1 LPARLRCA
9 GIRIGVLRRLG
20 TRLTG
25 RVGLSGTLIG
35 RRLLRGGGVL
45 LIGWGVLV
53 CTTLTSGGRLTCT
66 LIALLVDR
74 RILIGR
80 RVLIGRRL
88 LRVGTALAGRRG
100 LARARSPLLP
110 GHVRQSERGDGL
122 GIDLPASLEALLAL
136 ERDQGLRGARTEHS
150 VRLATDV
157 ESFLDQHHLNLPDL
171 LRVQIERGSAH
182 RRTAATAGAELRSRR
197 AGRDHRD
204 HFTAVVHDDDLIANH
219 EVLVPPPRRIDLDQG
234 RRNGDESNARGHHR
248 ANCDREVHVI
258 DAWYVAAG
266 EHGLLNPGPLLG
278 RQIHAAAGLTL
289 LSLPPGRRLRR
300 LILLRLGLLGRC
312 LLRLSLL
319 GRGLLGLLSL
329 ALLRRSL
336 LTLLTLRG
344 LALRLISLTP
354 LALRCALVLV
364 ALRLTGCLVAL
375 VLIALLGLALLA
387 LLLLVLALV
396 TLTLLALL
404 LLVLALVTLALLAL
418 FLFVLALLALLS
430 LPGGLVALLALLAVA
445 LLRLTRRL
453 VALPLAVLGLRLAL
467 PTLVLRLLLRLPAA
481 LVLLRGA
488 AGLSAARRLSA
499 ARHVLR

>member
-1 LPARLRCA
+1 
-9 GIRIGVLRRLG
+9 LRRLV

-35 RRLLRGGGVL
+35 RRLLRGGRVL

-80 RVLIGRRL
+80 RVLIGRHL
-88 LRVGTALAGRRG
+88 LRGGTALTGRRG
-100 LARARSPLLP
+100 LARALLS

-157 ESFLDQHHLNLPDL
+157 ESFLDQQHLNLPDL
-171 LRVQIERGSAH
+171 LRVQIECGSAH
-182 RRTAATAGAELRSRR
+182 RRTAATAGAELRTRR

-219 EVLVPPPRRIDLDQG
+219 EVLVPAPRRIDLDQG
-234 RRNGDESNARGHHR
+234 RRNGDESNARGHHG

-258 DAWYVAAG
+258 DARHIAPG

-278 RQIHAAAGLTL
+278 REIHAPAGLTL
-289 LSLPPGRRLRR
+289 LSLPLGRRLRR

-319 GRGLLGLLSL
+319 GR
-329 ALLRRSL
+329 
-336 LTLLTLRG
+336 
-344 LALRLISLTP
+344 
-354 LALRCALVLV
+354 
-364 ALRLTGCLVAL
+364 
-375 VLIALLGLALLA
+375 
-387 LLLLVLALV
+387 
-396 TLTLLALL
+396 
-404 LLVLALVTLALLAL
+404 
-418 FLFVLALLALLS
+418 
-430 LPGGLVALLALLAVA
+430 
-445 LLRLTRRL
+445 
-453 VALPLAVLGLRLAL
+453 
-467 PTLVLRLLLRLPAA
+467 
-481 LVLLRGA
+481 
-488 AGLSAARRLSA
+488 
-499 ARHVLR
+499 